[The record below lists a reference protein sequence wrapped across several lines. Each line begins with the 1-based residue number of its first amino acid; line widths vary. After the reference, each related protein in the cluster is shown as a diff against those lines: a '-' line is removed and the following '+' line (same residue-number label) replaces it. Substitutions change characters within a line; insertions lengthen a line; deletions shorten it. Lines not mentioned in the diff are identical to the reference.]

1 MSPENIPKFLI
12 SQFTIEAA
20 VNNIVRVG
28 EEKLFV
34 ISEKSLK
41 YREREGEGQ
50 VTLLHTAASLTN
62 PLRHLFLPI
71 SHLLSV
77 ALVLLSQSL
86 SRLS

>member
-41 YREREGEGQ
+41 YRERGR
-50 VTLLHTAASLTN
+50 VRLLYYI
-62 PLRHLFLPI
+62 LPF
-71 SHLLSV
+71 SN
-77 ALVLLSQSL
+77 
-86 SRLS
+86 

>member
-50 VTLLHTAASLTN
+50 VTLLHTTSLTN

>member
-12 SQFTIEAA
+12 SQFTIEA

-41 YREREGEGQ
+41 YRERGR
-50 VTLLHTAASLTN
+50 VRLLYY
-62 PLRHLFLPI
+62 I
-71 SHLLSV
+71 LL
-77 ALVLLSQSL
+77 L
-86 SRLS
+86 

>member
-41 YREREGEGQ
+41 YSGGGGSGYF
-50 VTLLHTAASLTN
+50 TTYCPSLTN

-71 SHLLSV
+71 SHLLS
-77 ALVLLSQSL
+77 ALLLLSQSL